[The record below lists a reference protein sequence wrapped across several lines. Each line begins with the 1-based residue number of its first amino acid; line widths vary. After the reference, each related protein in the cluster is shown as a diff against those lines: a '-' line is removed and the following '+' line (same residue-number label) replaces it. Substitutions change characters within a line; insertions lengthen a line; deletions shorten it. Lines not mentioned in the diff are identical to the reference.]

1 MKCFAQWSRWD
12 GVSKA
17 SLGEPTSIN
26 KEEKEKEKKEE
37 EDNNDK
43 EDEGDKVKKH
53 KGFAQSLGGMEFRK
67 PA

>member
-26 KEEKEKEKKEE
+26 KEEKEKEEKEE
-37 EDNNDK
+37 EDNNDNN
-43 EDEGDKVKKH
+43 DEEDKVKKH

>member
-26 KEEKEKEKKEE
+26 KEEKEKEE
-37 EDNNDK
+37 EDNSDNND
-43 EDEGDKVKKH
+43 EEDKVKKD
-53 KGFAQSLGGMEFRK
+53 KGFAQSLGRMEFRK

>member
-37 EDNNDK
+37 EDNSDNND
-43 EDEGDKVKKH
+43 EEDKVKKD

>member
-26 KEEKEKEKKEE
+26 KEEKEE
-37 EDNNDK
+37 EDNNDNN
-43 EDEGDKVKKH
+43 DEEDKVKKH

>member
-26 KEEKEKEKKEE
+26 KEEKEE
-37 EDNNDK
+37 EDNNDNN
-43 EDEGDKVKKH
+43 DEEDKVKKD